1 MIFLEESLKERDYRS
16 LAEEAERRAG
26 MDCGRQEGGRFGPKN
41 QCQDYGNA
49 GGSAPAPKRDDSWK
63 RSARDVEL
71 SREQLKQS

>member
-41 QCQDYGNA
+41 QCKDDGNA